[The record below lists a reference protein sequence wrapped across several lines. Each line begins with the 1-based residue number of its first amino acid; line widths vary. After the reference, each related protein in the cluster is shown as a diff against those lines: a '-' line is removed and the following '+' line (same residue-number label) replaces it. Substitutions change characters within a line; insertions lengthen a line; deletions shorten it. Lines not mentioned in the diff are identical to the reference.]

1 METMERFLA
10 AYIQEIIRSYPQ
22 DRDGQRFQQAYFQYI
37 SSGELSFSYRWC
49 VLTYNVG
56 MFFKI
61 NRRLD
66 YAEQIF
72 GYLTQV
78 YEKKLSDPTE
88 RAQCIGAAGETYDSL
103 ANIYNEKND
112 MLRAMPALTMAL
124 ACYTEAAQMNQKY
137 ILKAAAA
144 GYGLGL
150 LQMKSKNDIEAEK
163 IFKDAVRNFR
173 GCMNVPGVN
182 RAEATVGLLKVLNS
196 LGTLYY
202 NQKKV
207 SDAWSCHNE
216 AAKVYTEA
224 QKTGRVTD
232 MAMSVMAD
240 VYCNMGNE
248 YADTGDYVS
257 ARRYYNAALSFC
269 DALENRMPFLR
280 ETKRLIQRNMATLQ

>member
-112 MLRAMPALTMAL
+112 MLRAHAGAYDGSCLLYGSSTNGPEIYSESRGSGIRTGAYPDAK
-124 ACYTEAAQMNQKY
+124 QK
-137 ILKAAAA
+137 
-144 GYGLGL
+144 
-150 LQMKSKNDIEAEK
+150 
-163 IFKDAVRNFR
+163 
-173 GCMNVPGVN
+173 
-182 RAEATVGLLKVLNS
+182 
-196 LGTLYY
+196 
-202 NQKKV
+202 
-207 SDAWSCHNE
+207 
-216 AAKVYTEA
+216 
-224 QKTGRVTD
+224 
-232 MAMSVMAD
+232 
-240 VYCNMGNE
+240 
-248 YADTGDYVS
+248 
-257 ARRYYNAALSFC
+257 C
-269 DALENRMPFLR
+269 D
-280 ETKRLIQRNMATLQ
+280 